1 MQKPVL
7 QQRPAYPIESVD
19 NVLRLL
25 QLLRD
30 GGSIRLTEA
39 ARELETSPSTVHRL
53 MAMLI
58 YRGFAMQ
65 DDSRRYVAGPALGTR
80 AIGAPWLHRLRR
92 EAQEPME
99 ILSSQIDETLNLVV
113 RVGVNI
119 RFLNSVEATQI
130 LRIGD
135 RTGTV
140 IPAVG
145 ASTGK
150 ALLACEPRALLQKLY
165 RSQTAELAGS
175 ALDDEQFDHLV
186 RELAAVRALG
196 YATSREETET
206 GVGAIGTAVLSPEG
220 KAVAGL
226 SISVPMG
233 RIETLFSPERIALLM
248 HCRDEIAEIVATIH
262 PSSERP

>member
-19 NVLRLL
+19 NALRLL

-30 GGSIRLTEA
+30 GGRIRLTEA
-39 ARELETSPSTVHRL
+39 ARELEIAPSTVHRL
-53 MAMLI
+53 MAMLSF
-58 YRGFAMQ
+58 RGFAMQ

-99 ILSSQIDETLNLVV
+99 ILCSQIDETVNLVV
-113 RVGVNI
+113 RVGVSI
-119 RFLNSVEATQI
+119 RFLRSVEASQI

-140 IPAVG
+140 ISALT

-150 ALLACEPRALLQKLY
+150 ALLAHEPPALLRKLY
-165 RSQTAELAGS
+165 RSQAAEIAGTS
-175 ALDDEQFDHLV
+175 LDDEQFDRFM
-186 RELAAVRALG
+186 REIAAVRTLG
-196 YATSREETET
+196 YGISREETET
-206 GVGAIGTAVLSPEG
+206 GVCAIGTAVFAPDG
-220 KAVAGL
+220 RPVAGL
-226 SISVPMG
+226 SVSVPSG
-233 RIETLFSPERIALLM
+233 RFESLLTPERIALLM
-248 HCRDEIAEIVATIH
+248 HCRDEVGQIAAAVLPAADQH
-262 PSSERP
+262 